1 MKIEPNF
8 GLYLNKLLMKL
19 KAINYDV
26 EHLEFDERN
35 SPYTEGS
42 GRYIEK
48 NNLYSSKIED
58 LITDIKYDIEHPD
71 DIVLEQ
77 YETMKKELE
86 LKYGV

>member
-19 KAINYDV
+19 EAINYDV
-26 EHLEFDERN
+26 EHLEFDERK

-42 GRYIEK
+42 GRYIEI

-71 DIVLEQ
+71 DVVFEQ
-77 YETMKKELE
+77 YEIIKKELE
-86 LKYGV
+86 VKYGV